1 MMKKFVKSFIGLA
14 LLTTTLTYADQT
26 AKIETKI
33 DIQTKICYTED
44 CMSTQTLQEHV
55 EKLSLEGKLP
65 FEMGL
70 ELMKRW
76 SDDQIS

>member
-1 MMKKFVKSFIGLA
+1 MMKKFVKALIGSA
-14 LLTTTLTYADQT
+14 LLTTTITYAGQT
-26 AKIETKI
+26 ATIETKT
-33 DIQTKICYTED
+33 DVKTKICYSED

-76 SDDQIS
+76 SDDKVS